1 MNLQEHIRRIVKEET
16 KMNIRLRRRLEMLD
30 YEIESKMRA
39 VYRPDNICE
48 NYRSGEELLDVVG
61 EAAIDSMYWNYFAN
75 IDDNSVEWGEIYYD
89 MVEYIKNKY
98 GEKIIEYYK
107 INCVK

>member
-1 MNLQEHIRRIVKEET
+1 MSILKDVKREA
-16 KMNIRLRRRLEMLD
+16 KS
-30 YEIESKMRA
+30 YF
-39 VYRPDNICE
+39 
-48 NYRSGEELLDVVG
+48 GEELLDVVG
-61 EAAIDSMYWNYFAN
+61 ETAIDSMYWNYFAN

-89 MVEYIKNKY
+89 MFEYIKNKY

>member
-1 MNLQEHIRRIVKEET
+1 MNLQEQISRIVKEET
-16 KMNIRLRRRLEMLD
+16 KMNIRIRRRLEMLD
-30 YEIESKMRA
+30 YEIESKMRV
-39 VYRPDNICE
+39 VYRPDSIC
-48 NYRSGEELLDVVG
+48 RFKSGEELLDVVG
-61 EAAIDSMYWNYFAN
+61 ETAIDFMYWNYFAN
-75 IDDNSVEWGEIYYD
+75 IDDNSVEWSEMYYD